1 MSALVHDYVENY
13 IRGLIKRD
21 DEALLELEEYA
32 LTNHVPII
40 QKEAGQL
47 LETLVYMVKPLTI
60 LELGTAIGYSSIL
73 MSRCAGP
80 RAKITTVERSSEM
93 VGIARSNIKK
103 YGYDNR
109 IQVLEG
115 DCLEI
120 LESLKD
126 KYDFIFMDAG
136 KSHYNDFFPHC
147 ERLLNDNG
155 VIVSDN
161 VLFRGM
167 IAADE
172 LVEKRMATIVKRMRE
187 YLSMLSANA
196 EFHTSVVPIGDGI
209 AISTRRNR
217 NE

>member
-21 DEALLELEEYA
+21 DEALLDLEEYA

-40 QKEAGQL
+40 QKDAGQL
-47 LETLVYMVKPLTI
+47 LETLVCMVKPLRI

-73 MSRCAGP
+73 MSGCAGP

-93 VGIARSNIKK
+93 VVIARNNIKK

-115 DCLEI
+115 ECLEI

-147 ERLLNDNG
+147 ERLLTENG

-187 YLSMLSANA
+187 YLAMLSANA

>member
-1 MSALVHDYVENY
+1 
-13 IRGLIKRD
+13 
-21 DEALLELEEYA
+21 
-32 LTNHVPII
+32 
-40 QKEAGQL
+40 
-47 LETLVYMVKPLTI
+47 
-60 LELGTAIGYSSIL
+60 
-73 MSRCAGP
+73 
-80 RAKITTVERSSEM
+80 
-93 VGIARSNIKK
+93 
-103 YGYDNR
+103 
-109 IQVLEG
+109 
-115 DCLEI
+115 
-120 LESLKD
+120 
-126 KYDFIFMDAG
+126 
-136 KSHYNDFFPHC
+136 
-147 ERLLNDNG
+147 

>member
-1 MSALVHDYVENY
+1 MSAIVHDYVENY
-13 IRGLIKRD
+13 IRGLIKSD
-21 DEALLELEEYA
+21 DEALLELEGYA
-32 LTNHVPII
+32 LENHVPII
-40 QKEAGQL
+40 QKDAGRL
-47 LETLVYMVKPLTI
+47 LETLVLMSRPKRI

-73 MSRCAGP
+73 MSRCAG
-80 RAKITTVERSSEM
+80 RQAKITTVERSPEM
-93 VGIARSNIKK
+93 VAVAAGNIKK
-103 YGYDNR
+103 YGYDDR
-109 IQVLEG
+109 IDVLEG

-120 LESLKD
+120 LEGLEA

-147 ERLLNDNG
+147 ARLLNENG

-167 IAADE
+167 IASDE
-172 LVEKRMATIVKRMRE
+172 LVEKRMATIVKRMRQ
-187 YLSMLSANA
+187 YLSALFANE
-196 EFHTSVVPIGDGI
+196 EFHTSVVPVGDGI